1 MDFSISLLHCG
12 AHSSLPAAHVHGPGI
27 CDCYCIQFC
36 TRGCGSFIV
45 DGSRFDMKEGE
56 FIVNFPGQTKTEIA
70 DPITPWGLSW
80 LSFSGKTADELFAG
94 SSITREKPI
103 RSFEGH
109 KYLLELL
116 LEMVR
121 IFESSE
127 IKNDLLLGEKFFRF
141 MHGLSSV
148 SASCTESAQDN
159 YVSRAKRYMELCYH
173 QENLTVQKLSDR
185 IGLNRSYLYELFKVK
200 TGISPQQYLIRI
212 RMQKASELLLLPSA
226 TATSVAHAVGYEP
239 SVFSK
244 AFKTCFG
251 ISPGEYRK
259 QKTHLR

>member
-1 MDFSISLLHCG
+1 MDFSVSLLHCG
-12 AHSSLPAAHVHGPGI
+12 AHANLPPAHVHGPGI

-45 DGSRFDMKEGE
+45 DGSRFDLKEGE

-80 LSFSGKTADELFAG
+80 LSFAGKTADVFFSR
-94 SSITREKPI
+94 SSITKERPI
-103 RSFEGH
+103 RPYVGQ

-116 LEMVR
+116 LELISV
-121 IFESSE
+121 FESSD
-127 IKNDLLLGEKFFRF
+127 KKDDFLLGEKLFCFL
-141 MHGLSSV
+141 HELGSV
-148 SASCTESAQDN
+148 STSYIESAQDN
-159 YVSRAKRYMELCYH
+159 YVGRAKRYMDLSYH
-173 QENLTVQKLSDR
+173 LEDLTVQKLADH
-185 IGLNRSYLYELFKVK
+185 IGLHRSYLYELFKAK
-200 TGISPQQYLIRI
+200 TGISPQQYLINI

-244 AFKTCFG
+244 AFKRYYG
-251 ISPGEYRK
+251 ISPGEYIKRK
-259 QKTHLR
+259 K